1 MSKRSEYPDADGF
14 PSLTAPPTPKAKE
27 PGFPCVGCGGC
38 CTNVRHVP
46 DLQELGWVLLN
57 GRCMH
62 LDPKTKRC
70 NIYADRPTICRIDAV
85 RPPLLN
91 PKTWVELNWHVCGYL
106 HKQLFGVSIEPQG
119 TTCSHALPALPI
131 PGEPDPD
138 DPDDAAP
145 EICPEC
151 GIRFTIGKNPHL
163 STCSHWTGVYR
174 GTP

>member
-1 MSKRSEYPDADGF
+1 VSKRSEYPDADGF
-14 PSLTAPPTPKAKE
+14 PSLTAPTPHPKPKE
-27 PGFPCVGCGGC
+27 PAFPCVGCGGC

-46 DLQELGWVLLN
+46 DLQELGWVLPN

-106 HKQLFGVSIEPQG
+106 HKQLFDSPIEPQG
-119 TTCSHALPALPI
+119 RPCLHALPELQA
-131 PGEPDPD
+131 EAD
-138 DPDDAAP
+138 DPDDTNDAAP
-145 EICPEC
+145 DICPEC
-151 GIRFTIGKNPHL
+151 GIRFRIGVVSHL
-163 STCSHWTGVYR
+163 STCSHWR
-174 GTP
+174 KP